1 MEVFIKIQTEFLKKN
16 LGDLQS
22 NLVTCHI
29 KILSMS
35 NSFDRYQKR
44 RLRSSYFSVV
54 LSIALVLFVLGVLGV
69 VVLKSN
75 KIANHFKEQVA
86 VTLFLKNNVERS
98 QSKKLEESLQKKDY
112 TKSVVFVSKEA
123 AAKEFSKEIGEDFL
137 QFLGSN
143 PLKNS
148 IDIHLKP
155 AFITPEKMKA
165 IEKEMLKNAYVSEV
179 LYDAPLIEI
188 LTQNIQKISF
198 WILII
203 AGFFTLIAVV
213 LINGSIRLS
222 VYSKRFTIKTMQM
235 VGATKR
241 FIRLPFIWKSIR
253 LGICGA
259 LLAIIGL
266 GALMYYVSDHIPQL
280 ELLSNKKDLAII
292 FSGILIMG
300 ILVTWLSTFFATQR
314 FLNLKT
320 DQLYS

>member
-1 MEVFIKIQTEFLKKN
+1 
-16 LGDLQS
+16 
-22 NLVTCHI
+22 
-29 KILSMS
+29 MS

-44 RLRSSYFSVV
+44 RLRSSYFSVI

-69 VVLKSN
+69 VVLKST

-86 VTLFLKNNVERS
+86 VTLFLKDNVKRS
-98 QSKKLEESLQKKDY
+98 QSKKLEEIIKAKEY
-112 TKSVVFVSKEA
+112 TKSIVFVSKET

-137 QFLGSN
+137 TFLGSN

-148 IDIHLKP
+148 IDIHLNP
-155 AFITPEKMKA
+155 EFITPEKMKL
-165 IEKEMLKNAYVSEV
+165 IEQEMLKNAYVSEV
-179 LYDAPLIEI
+179 LYDAPLIEM

-198 WILII
+198 WILVI
-203 AGFFTLIAVV
+203 AGFFTLKAVV
-213 LINGSIRLS
+213 LINSSIRLS

-253 LGICGA
+253 LGIFGA
-259 LLAIIGL
+259 LLASIGL
-266 GALMYYVSDHIPQL
+266 AALIYYVSQYIPQL
-280 ELLSNKKDLAII
+280 GLLSNKIDLAIV
-292 FSGILIMG
+292 FSGVLAMG

>member
-1 MEVFIKIQTEFLKKN
+1 
-16 LGDLQS
+16 
-22 NLVTCHI
+22 
-29 KILSMS
+29 MS

-44 RLRSSYFSVV
+44 RLRSSYFSVI

-69 VVLKSN
+69 VVLKST

-86 VTLFLKNNVERS
+86 VTLFLKDNVKRN
-98 QSKKLEESLQKKDY
+98 QSKKLEESLKTKEY
-112 TKSVVFVSKEA
+112 TNSIVFVSKET
-123 AAKEFSKEIGEDFL
+123 AAKDFSQEIGEDFL
-137 QFLGSN
+137 QFLGTN

-148 IDIHLKP
+148 IDIHLNP
-155 AFITPEKMKA
+155 EFITPDKMKE

-179 LYDAPLIEI
+179 LYDAPLIEM
-188 LTQNIQKISF
+188 LTHNIQKISF
-198 WILII
+198 WVLVI

-213 LINGSIRLS
+213 LINSSIRLS

-253 LGICGA
+253 LGILGA
-259 LLAIIGL
+259 LLACIGL
-266 GALMYYVSDHIPQL
+266 TALLYYVGEQIPQL
-280 ELLSNKKDLAII
+280 ELLSNKKDLVIV
-292 FSGILIMG
+292 FSGVLMMG
-300 ILVTWLSTFFATQR
+300 VLVTWFSTFFATQR

>member
-1 MEVFIKIQTEFLKKN
+1 
-16 LGDLQS
+16 
-22 NLVTCHI
+22 
-29 KILSMS
+29 MS

-44 RLRSSYFSVV
+44 RLRSSYFSVI

-69 VVLKSN
+69 VVLKST

-86 VTLFLKNNVERS
+86 VTLFLKNNVKRS
-98 QSKKLEESLQKKDY
+98 QSKKLEESLKTKEY

-123 AAKEFSKEIGEDFL
+123 AAKDFSEEIGEDFL

-148 IDIHLKP
+148 IDIHLNP
-155 AFITPEKMKA
+155 DFITPKKMKA
-165 IEKEMLKNAYVSEV
+165 IETEMLKNAYVSEV
-179 LYDAPLIEI
+179 LYDAPLIEM
-188 LTQNIQKISF
+188 LTRNIQKISF
-198 WILII
+198 WILVI

-213 LINGSIRLS
+213 LINSSIRLS

-253 LGICGA
+253 LGIFGA
-259 LLAIIGL
+259 LLASIGL
-266 GALMYYVSDHIPQL
+266 AALLYYTSEQIPQL
-280 ELLSNKKDLAII
+280 ELLSNKKDLAIV
-292 FSGILIMG
+292 FSGVLMMG